1 MLVISLLFVNTQ
13 YADTDNY
20 VKLIKKLKKHIKDSS
35 DIIGV
40 LNILIY
46 PDICIIDNKLS

>member
-1 MLVISLLFVNTQ
+1 MPTDI
-13 YADTDNY
+13 TDNASWPLY
-20 VKLIKKLKKHIKDSS
+20 VVGI
-35 DIIGV
+35 